1 MSESK
6 VITVP
11 ASMSLKEQIAEVNRQ
26 ITKWL
31 ESLNEPFESGA
42 DLLRLKKCERKDGTY
57 TFHYEIIE
65 RKKASASRIK

>member
-6 VITVP
+6 VITIS
-11 ASMSLKEQIAEVNRQ
+11 ASMPLKDQIAEVNRQ

-42 DLLRLKKCERKDGTY
+42 DLLRLKKCERKDGKY
-57 TFHYEIIE
+57 NFHYEIIE